1 MVVDGRTIA
10 VYRIRI
16 FFILSLSLLDTTLS
30 NEIRSENGLKKGKK
44 DQRKMGNFS
53 QIKLKGL

>member
-1 MVVDGRTIA
+1 MVDGRTIA

-16 FFILSLSLLDTTLS
+16 FVILSLSLLDTTLS

-53 QIKLKGL
+53 R